1 MLKGLGECGGAES
14 CARLCVRLAV
24 YGGQVLLQR
33 AKGYSHVIGDALER
47 FLARTYRG
55 KNVAFAWGKAVLF
68 RECRKVLV
76 RSAFIGGSFGSRFF
90 LGLGGLHLRGSEL
103 RQL

>member
-1 MLKGLGECGGAES
+1 M
-14 CARLCVRLAV
+14 
-24 YGGQVLLQR
+24 LLQR

-76 RSAFIGGSFGSRFF
+76 RSAFIGGSFGFRFF

>member
-1 MLKGLGECGGAES
+1 M
-14 CARLCVRLAV
+14 
-24 YGGQVLLQR
+24 LLQR
-33 AKGYSHVIGDALER
+33 AKGYSHVVGDALER

-55 KNVAFAWGKAVLF
+55 KNIAFAWGKAVSL

-76 RSAFIGGSFGSRFF
+76 GSAIIGGGFGFRFF
-90 LGLGGLHLRGSEL
+90 LGLGGLCLRGGEP

>member
-1 MLKGLGECGGAES
+1 M
-14 CARLCVRLAV
+14 
-24 YGGQVLLQR
+24 LLQR

-76 RSAFIGGSFGSRFF
+76 RSAFIGGSFGFRFF

-103 RQL
+103 RQLYGFDLGLMPRGATHVFERVGNKEGDHG

>member
-1 MLKGLGECGGAES
+1 M
-14 CARLCVRLAV
+14 
-24 YGGQVLLQR
+24 LLQR
-33 AKGYSHVIGDALER
+33 AKGYSHVVGDALER

-55 KNVAFAWGKAVLF
+55 KNVAFAWGKAVSL

-76 RSAFIGGSFGSRFF
+76 GSTFIGGSFGFRLF
-90 LGLGGLHLRGSEL
+90 LGLGGFRLRGGEP